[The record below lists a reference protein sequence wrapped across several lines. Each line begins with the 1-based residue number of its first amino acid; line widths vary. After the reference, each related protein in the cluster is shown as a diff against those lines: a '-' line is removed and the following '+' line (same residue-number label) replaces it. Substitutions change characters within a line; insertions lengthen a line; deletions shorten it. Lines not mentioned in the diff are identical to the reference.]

1 MQIQCVVIL
10 VGDDYQYITFKK
22 RANRALIIPGCD
34 NLSFNTKGY
43 SMDNMA
49 LHA

>member
-1 MQIQCVVIL
+1 M
-10 VGDDYQYITFKK
+10 D
-22 RANRALIIPGCD
+22 LIN

-49 LHA
+49 LHAQAIKLGAL